1 MRVLRIAPARQLALF
16 AGKSGPAAGHWDG
29 LPDQA
34 RAEVLV
40 LLARMIARGVAA
52 CDGQPPAG
60 GAGREATGA

>member
-29 LPDQA
+29 LPEQA

-40 LLARMIARGVAA
+40 LLARMIARGVMAG
-52 CDGQPPAG
+52 DGQPPAG
-60 GAGREATGA
+60 GAGQEAAGG